1 MDQCSLQSSSAEQ
14 YVTLEIPPQL
24 IPRWRQE
31 GFSYLHFGAVRLILS
46 LHGRRGL
53 PVTAR
58 VSLLDTRF
66 LQYEHAV
73 IGTCLT
79 TLHAGSVV
87 LTFFPNYNL
96 SLRDP
101 HLSTALKVQ
110 IQLTG
115 AAQVTSSM
123 MATQLPRNELEQ
135 LIPKDWLTN
144 YERLHSTSQPIQIT
158 ESSFKRNP
166 DGTVQTSFQPP
177 RHSIGSLPVFQT
189 MMVQPLEKEQDNYPV
204 GAVTPENHYIYPQKI
219 DGHCPW
225 DLPGSGACDEYCDC
239 RDNYWENE
247 YDHPLSDK
255 NWRKL
260 AKQTRRASCK
270 SQQVLRRDYPD
281 SSPWIGIHEETK
293 QKKPLP
299 IYELALEIIRKEG
312 KKLPPLKPVS
322 SPPTSLPLVQPCMMF
337 SPTSYEADFPPLA
350 QQTDQ
355 QTKIS
360 TRPFIHSTKVDS
372 EGQTTP
378 ITQAEEVLNWQ
389 TKNAAVQNKA
399 LQCIDSKIDQVLTR
413 TQHVDQKID
422 SFTAFA
428 QNMYKDLQSRITQL

>member
-24 IPRWRQE
+24 IPRWKQE
-31 GFSYLHFGAVRLILS
+31 GFSHLHFGVVRLILS

-101 HLSTALKVQ
+101 YLSTALKVQ

-123 MATQLPRNELEQ
+123 MAMLHHQIIYRLQDHAVDLSQPSVSNDALLVLADTETTPTIVQIPRQLPRNELEQ

-144 YERLHSTSQPIQIT
+144 YESLHSTSQPIQIT
-158 ESSFKRNP
+158 ESSFRRNP

-177 RHSIGSLPVFQT
+177 RHSTGSLPVFQT
-189 MMVQPLEKEQDNYPV
+189 MMVQPLEKEQEDYPIR
-204 GAVTPENHYIYPQKI
+204 AVTPDNHYIYPQKI

-225 DLPGSGACDEYCDC
+225 DFPGSGACDEDCDC

-260 AKQTRRASCK
+260 TKQTRRASCK

-281 SSPWIGIHEETK
+281 GSPWIGIHEETK

-299 IYELALEIIRKEG
+299 MRSSERKERNY
-312 KKLPPLKPVS
+312 PLS
-322 SPPTSLPLVQPCMMF
+322 S
-337 SPTSYEADFPPLA
+337 
-350 QQTDQ
+350 
-355 QTKIS
+355 
-360 TRPFIHSTKVDS
+360 
-372 EGQTTP
+372 
-378 ITQAEEVLNWQ
+378 
-389 TKNAAVQNKA
+389 
-399 LQCIDSKIDQVLTR
+399 
-413 TQHVDQKID
+413 
-422 SFTAFA
+422 
-428 QNMYKDLQSRITQL
+428 

>member
-1 MDQCSLQSSSAEQ
+1 MNS
-14 YVTLEIPPQL
+14 
-24 IPRWRQE
+24 
-31 GFSYLHFGAVRLILS
+31 GAVRLILS

-110 IQLTG
+110 VQLTG

-123 MATQLPRNELEQ
+123 MATLHHQIIYRLQDHAVDLSQPSVSNDALLVLADTETTPTIVQIPRQLPRNELEQ

-158 ESSFKRNP
+158 ESSFRRNP
-166 DGTVQTSFQPP
+166 DGTVQTTFQPP
-177 RHSIGSLPVFQT
+177 RHSTGSLPVFQT
-189 MMVQPLEKEQDNYPV
+189 MMVQPLEKEQDYYPI
-204 GAVTPENHYIYPQKI
+204 GAVTPDNHYIYPQKI

-225 DLPGSGACDEYCDC
+225 DLPGSGACDEDCDC
-239 RDNYWENE
+239 QDNYWENE

-260 AKQTRRASCK
+260 TKQTRRASCK
-270 SQQVLRRDYPD
+270 PQQVLNRDYPD

-322 SPPTSLPLVQPCMMF
+322 SPPPALPLVQPCMMF
-337 SPTSYEADFPPLA
+337 SPASYEVDFPPLA

-372 EGQTTP
+372 EGRTTRSLK
-378 ITQAEEVLNWQ
+378 V
-389 TKNAAVQNKA
+389 KK
-399 LQCIDSKIDQVLTR
+399 
-413 TQHVDQKID
+413 
-422 SFTAFA
+422 F
-428 QNMYKDLQSRITQL
+428 